1 MINRLDKE
9 KNDALY
15 EKAKSAMVT
24 WEELWEANKPWAK
37 QQALLKLPFPI
48 DYAGEKWN
56 SIFYMKV
63 QHEGRIV
70 VVPMWARDEGETLH
84 FCIPPKIKEALY
96 AMIDEEKGKD
106 EDSAAS

>member
-1 MINRLDKE
+1 
-9 KNDALY
+9 
-15 EKAKSAMVT
+15 
-24 WEELWEANKPWAK
+24 
-37 QQALLKLPFPI
+37 
-48 DYAGEKWN
+48 
-56 SIFYMKV
+56 MKV
-63 QHEGRIV
+63 QHESRIV